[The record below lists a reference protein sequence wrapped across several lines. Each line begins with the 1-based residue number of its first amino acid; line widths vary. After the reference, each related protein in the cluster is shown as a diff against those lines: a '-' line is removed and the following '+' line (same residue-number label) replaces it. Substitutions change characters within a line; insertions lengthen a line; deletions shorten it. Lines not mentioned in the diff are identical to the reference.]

1 MVKFD
6 LRSGYHHLNVHTEH
20 QKYLGFSWII
30 NGVEKYFVFSVLPFG
45 LSSAGHIFTKVVRT
59 LVNYW
64 RSQSFPII
72 VYLDDG
78 WACDTLERC
87 TRMSKSLLQTLLDS
101 GFLPNFEKSIFTPTQ
116 KLDWLGF
123 TWNLELGVIEVPRA
137 KIDKIQVKIEKICLI
152 IVQQQD
158 F

>member
-78 WACDTLERC
+78 WACDTFRKVY
-87 TRMSKSLLQTLLDS
+87 S
-101 GFLPNFEKSIFTPTQ
+101 N
-116 KLDWLGF
+116 
-123 TWNLELGVIEVPRA
+123 
-137 KIDKIQVKIEKICLI
+137 VKIVITDSSRFW
-152 IVQQQD
+152 V
-158 F
+158 FT